1 MLARM
6 SAGEIAAVIGGGIAA
21 IVLLGCV
28 IALASMLRTLRSLA
42 TAIDDLRKEV
52 VPLASQW
59 RATVTKANDQLVR
72 VDGVLDTTESV
83 GSTVDAA
90 SRLIYLALSNPLIKA
105 MAFGAGTSKAL
116 RRLRRTEK

>member
-6 SAGEIAAVIGGGIAA
+6 SAGEIAAVIGGAVAA

-28 IALASMLRTLRSLA
+28 IALAGMLRTLRSLT

-52 VPLASQW
+52 VPLTAQW
-59 RATVTKANDQLVR
+59 RATVDKANDELVR
-72 VDGVLDTTESV
+72 VDSVLDTAESV
-83 GSTVDAA
+83 GTTVDAA
-90 SRLIYLALSNPLIKA
+90 SRLLYLALSNPLIKA
-105 MAFGAGTSKAL
+105 MAFGAGTSRAL

>member
-6 SAGEIAAVIGGGIAA
+6 SAGEIAAVIGGAVAA
-21 IVLLGCV
+21 LVLLGCV
-28 IALASMLRTLRSLA
+28 IALASMLRTLRSLS
-42 TAIDDLRKEV
+42 TAIEDLRREV

-59 RATVTKANDQLVR
+59 RATVAKANDQLVR

-105 MAFGAGTSKAL
+105 MAFGAGTSRAV

>member
-6 SAGEIAAVIGGGIAA
+6 SAGEIAAVIGGAVAA
-21 IVLLGCV
+21 LVLLGCV
-28 IALASMLRTLRSLA
+28 IALANMLRTLRTLA
-42 TAIDDLRKEV
+42 AAIDDLRKEV

-59 RATVTKANDQLVR
+59 RATVVKANDQLVR

-105 MAFGAGTSKAL
+105 MAFGAGTSRAL

>member
-6 SAGEIAAVIGGGIAA
+6 SAGEIAAVIGGAIAA

-28 IALASMLRTLRSLA
+28 IALAGMLKTLRSLT

-52 VPLASQW
+52 VPLTAQW
-59 RATVTKANDQLVR
+59 RATVVKANDQLVR

-105 MAFGAGTSKAL
+105 MAFGAGTSRAL
-116 RRLRRTEK
+116 RRFRRTEK